1 MDAVVQFVTT
11 LPAVKSLLAVTHH
24 DYLPNEYDPIQVES
38 DLFFQLLELKLKDGA
53 PEIVK
58 FKLMTYTHDVQY
70 LQTFLETCTVDYE
83 RRLANKLG
91 THRYFFD
98 QVVQTKV
105 KGSMQNA
112 LPTTHLLYSKAK
124 FTTNRTFDNVFFEE
138 REHVKGR
145 TKFFLEHREWYD
157 RKGIPYTLGFMFH
170 GPPGTGKCLGKDT
183 PVMMADGTIKSVQD
197 ILVGDQLMGDDST
210 PRNVLSLARGR
221 EPLYRVVPMKGD
233 PYVVNESHILSL
245 KVSKSKDY
253 GKPHGDVVDIPVSEY
268 LNTPAYRR
276 ACLKGYR
283 VGTTFPPTD
292 VPFDPYLFGYWLGDG
307 ASTKTQITT
316 ADPEIVD
323 HFRTQLKDYGLDII
337 KGADP
342 YGWNIRSTQ
351 CLNNTSPPGANSFLT
366 FLKTSSLLNNKH
378 IPDIYKYNSRDVQ
391 LAVLAGILDADG
403 YVDNKGYDVCLVN
416 ERLLDDVIYI
426 ARSLGFAAY
435 KKVCTKTCTNGRNGP
450 VPGTYYRTN
459 IHGAGLPE
467 LPVVLTRRK
476 VIDRVQKKNP
486 LVTGITL
493 EPLGEGDYYGFEI
506 DGNHRFL
513 LGDFTVTHNT
523 SCVKAIANEG
533 RRHIINV
540 QLSEI
545 KTKAQL
551 QHLFFNDELHVYNGL
566 NTEKYTIPVSE
577 RLYVIEDIDAMGD
590 AVLRREWKKPTPVS
604 QKPKSDEDAW
614 LDRQKESEQETLD
627 LSFLLNLLDGTLEAS
642 GRILI
647 VTTNFPERLDRA
659 LIRPGRI
666 DMILPFKKCT
676 RGILREMASAFYD
689 RPIAI
694 PEDPALDYKW
704 SPAEVNQILFRNFTD
719 PETAVTELVGLA
731 SKDLTGIVENGTD
744 LDLVVP
750 TTDE

>member
-1 MDAVVQFVTT
+1 MLFKRSQSAPRTPSASILCERGIQPVATGQRPTQTTPYQIRMDAVVQFVTT

-58 FKLMTYTHDVQY
+58 FKLVSYEHDVQY
-70 LQTFLETCTVDYE
+70 LQSFLETCTVDYE

-124 FTTNRTFDNVFFEE
+124 FTTNRTFENVFFEE
-138 REHVKGR
+138 REHVQSR
-145 TKFFLEHREWYD
+145 TKFFLDHREWYD

-170 GPPGTGKCLGKDT
+170 GPPGTGK
-183 PVMMADGTIKSVQD
+183 
-197 ILVGDQLMGDDST
+197 
-210 PRNVLSLARGR
+210 
-221 EPLYRVVPMKGD
+221 
-233 PYVVNESHILSL
+233 
-245 KVSKSKDY
+245 
-253 GKPHGDVVDIPVSEY
+253 
-268 LNTPAYRR
+268 
-276 ACLKGYR
+276 
-283 VGTTFPPTD
+283 
-292 VPFDPYLFGYWLGDG
+292 
-307 ASTKTQITT
+307 
-316 ADPEIVD
+316 
-323 HFRTQLKDYGLDII
+323 
-337 KGADP
+337 
-342 YGWNIRSTQ
+342 
-351 CLNNTSPPGANSFLT
+351 
-366 FLKTSSLLNNKH
+366 
-378 IPDIYKYNSRDVQ
+378 
-391 LAVLAGILDADG
+391 
-403 YVDNKGYDVCLVN
+403 
-416 ERLLDDVIYI
+416 
-426 ARSLGFAAY
+426 
-435 KKVCTKTCTNGRNGP
+435 
-450 VPGTYYRTN
+450 
-459 IHGAGLPE
+459 
-467 LPVVLTRRK
+467 
-476 VIDRVQKKNP
+476 
-486 LVTGITL
+486 
-493 EPLGEGDYYGFEI
+493 
-506 DGNHRFL
+506 
-513 LGDFTVTHNT
+513 T

-590 AVLRREWKKPTPVS
+590 TVLRREWQKPTPAA

-676 RGILREMASAFYD
+676 RRILREMASAFYD

-694 PEDPALDYKW
+694 PEDPALDSKW

-719 PETAVTELVGLA
+719 PDTAVKELVGLV

-744 LDLVVP
+744 LESIVP
-750 TTDE
+750 RTDE